1 MKRKIFVLLMS
12 FILIF
17 TMAATVSAKTVEEI
31 EEEEKE
37 LKAEMNELT
46 DKIEEKQKILD
57 DVQAELDVINARIS
71 ENETRITNIM
81 ADITAT
87 ERSISGQE
95 SNLGLRLRNM
105 YKNGTVGF
113 IDVILNSS
121 DIADFINNMSLVQR
135 IYQNDSTIL
144 DELEEKRDQLMADKI
159 ELEKAKSELVLAQED
174 LAAKEVEAQKAKD
187 DLQAEKDKLQEKVNE
202 LEAEAQK
209 LRAQTNSAGQQSNYE
224 PPEGGTGQLLWP
236 CDTHI
241 ITGYFGWRTYP
252 WSEFHEGMDIGCSYG
267 ENIYAAADGQ
277 VTVAGWY
284 GGYGYCVCI
293 YHGNG
298 MSTLYGHNS
307 SINCS
312 VGQIVSRGQVVA
324 FAGSTGWSTGVHCHF
339 EVQING
345 TPVDPLGYL

>member
-1 MKRKIFVLLMS
+1 MKRKIFITLLS
-12 FILIF
+12 VVLIF
-17 TMAATVSAKTVEEI
+17 TMAVSASAQTLEEI
-31 EEEEKE
+31 EQEEKE
-37 LKAEMNELT
+37 LKAEMKELT
-46 DKIEEKQKILD
+46 DKIDAKQEALD
-57 DVQAELDVINARIS
+57 EVQAELDAINQKIS
-71 ENETRITNIM
+71 ENETTITNIM
-81 ADITAT
+81 ADITST

-95 SNLGLRLRNM
+95 SNLGLRLRNI

-121 DIADFINNMSLVQR
+121 DLSDFLNNMSLVQR
-135 IYQNDSTIL
+135 IYRNDSTIL
-144 DELEEKRDQLMADKI
+144 DELEEKRQQLIDDKAQLEVLKSEMVLAKEDLSAK
-159 ELEKAKSELVLAQED
+159 ELEV
-174 LAAKEVEAQKAKD
+174 QKAKD
-187 DLQAEKDKLQEKVNE
+187 ELQAEKDKLQEKVEE
-202 LEAEAQK
+202 LEAEAKK
-209 LRAQTNSAGQQSNYE
+209 LRDEANSAGQGSTYE
-224 PPEGGTGQLLWP
+224 PPDGGTGQLLWP

-277 VTVAGWY
+277 VTIAGWY
-284 GGYGYCVCI
+284 GGYGYCVVI

-324 FAGSTGWSTGVHCHF
+324 YAGSTGWSTGVHCHF

-345 TPVDPLGYL
+345 TPVDPLLYL